1 MHLVQHEVRVG
12 LDQRLA
18 GGPMHAQRLVRLVG
32 VTASAP
38 YGGEDGLGP
47 ATRFKGGRQMYQR
60 AEHHGV
66 ERRRG

>member
-1 MHLVQHEVRVG
+1 
-12 LDQRLA
+12 
-18 GGPMHAQRLVRLVG
+18 MHAQRLVRLVG